1 MFNNNYSFPQGS
13 GYQFMGGPQMPTKIN
28 NFLSNEEIQKLIQKE
43 NQFSLQ
49 LTETEVLRGKCNH
62 RSADG
67 LRDTIVEDPI
77 TGVSRCTICGYE
89 FRPLDIQT
97 SPEQIQESCDTILD
111 ILQTIKLIF
120 VGMPIEAAEFFQLIP
135 LIEKIPKLFE
145 YAVKDYAKHER
156 VDQYMYNNRNMSTM
170 NLFNMLCGTI
180 NQQPFNTQPVDPNA
194 AAQQQPYGFAAQAPM
209 GAAAPQFNP
218 YMGMGMPMS
227 NGFGYMGGGYTP
239 QTTGYQFPGQPAPAP
254 AAAPADAAPAATT
267 EATATFKA

>member
-13 GYQFMGGPQMPTKIN
+13 GYQFMGGTQMPTKIN

-67 LRDTIVEDPI
+67 LRDTIIEDPI

-120 VGMPIEAAEFFQLIP
+120 VGMPPEAAEYFQLIP
-135 LIEKIPKLFE
+135 LIEKLPKLFE

-180 NQQPFNTQPVDPNA
+180 NQQPFNPQPVDPNA
-194 AAQQQPYGFAAQAPM
+194 APQQPYGFTAQAPM
-209 GAAAPQFNP
+209 GAAPQFNP
-218 YMGMGMPMS
+218 YMGMGAPMS

-239 QTTGYQFPGQPAPAP
+239 QTTGYQFPGQPTPVP
-254 AAAPADAAPAATT
+254 AAPADAAPAAATT